1 VAHQHTATLAA
12 RRGFG
17 PQAKLICRD
26 AFRGTQNSADVHDV
40 AVRIFPPQARVAHE
54 YPLTS
59 TQHIEPDGD
68 AVIVHAKV
76 SGLEEVTR
84 WVLRWGGDAQ
94 VLAPQALQ
102 DRLRTELARMTAHLS
117 AHP

>member
-1 VAHQHTATLAA
+1 
-12 RRGFG
+12 
-17 PQAKLICRD
+17 
-26 AFRGTQNSADVHDV
+26 
-40 AVRIFPPQARVAHE
+40 VAHE

-59 TQHIEPDGD
+59 TQLIEPDGD
-68 AVIVHAKV
+68 AVLVHAKV

-117 AHP
+117 AQP